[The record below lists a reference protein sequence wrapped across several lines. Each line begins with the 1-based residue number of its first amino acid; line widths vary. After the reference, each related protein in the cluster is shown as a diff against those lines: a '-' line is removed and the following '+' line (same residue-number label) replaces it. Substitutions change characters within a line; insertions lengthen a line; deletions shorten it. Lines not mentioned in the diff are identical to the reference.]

1 MSSIAEPI
9 WFEQPSILF
18 ENEKLT
24 EFIPLGDMPF
34 ANKMNSMVRLSIYF
48 SLLWFFY
55 DFNNDALYIP
65 LFIMLMTYLLYTHL
79 QKCLMENFEEN
90 LEDSFSS
97 KIKESKQEFSEKSDP
112 ENCTAPTENN
122 PFMNVMLTD
131 IVGNPNRP
139 SACKDME
146 ESTED
151 NFKNNLFQEVSDVFG
166 KHNSQRQY
174 CTNPSTTIPNDAIAF
189 AKWCNN
195 VEASCKGDYEACEPY
210 GLRYHHGKILDER
223 DKKMAKKESIKINE
237 KPR

>member
-34 ANKMNSMVRLSIYF
+34 ADKMNSMIRFSIYF
-48 SLLWFFY
+48 SALWFFY
-55 DFNNDALYIP
+55 DFNYDVLYIP

-79 QKCLMENFEEN
+79 QKCLSENYDQN
-90 LEDSFSS
+90 LEEKFSE
-97 KIKESKQEFSEKSDP
+97 KINNEFSEKSDP

-122 PFMNVMLTD
+122 PFMNVNLTE

-139 SACKDME
+139 AACKDMKQ
-146 ESTED
+146 STEEH
-151 NFKNNLFQEVSDVFG
+151 FKNNLFQSVGDIYG
-166 KHNSQRQY
+166 KYSSQREY
-174 CTNPSTTIPNDAIAF
+174 YTNPSTTIPNDSIAF

-210 GLRYHHGKILDER
+210 GLRYHQGKILD
-223 DKKMAKKESIKINE
+223 KED
-237 KPR
+237 